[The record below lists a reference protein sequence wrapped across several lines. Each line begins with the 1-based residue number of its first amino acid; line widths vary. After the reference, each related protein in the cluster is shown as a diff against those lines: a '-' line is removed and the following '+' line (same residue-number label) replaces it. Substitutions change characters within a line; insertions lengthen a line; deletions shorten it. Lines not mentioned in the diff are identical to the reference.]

1 MENKEM
7 KEQIESIIG
16 IEINNNKEK
25 TIEDEVKEILNITNF
40 FDMLLAAKEF
50 EKDYKTSDFY
60 KMTKIPLM
68 EVLKEAKSFYTF
80 SIDTIVEKIQT
91 AINNLDL
98 TKLNSLF
105 DEMGNLFQKEN
116 AETMKI
122 LGELKD
128 FKDVIKKD

>member
-1 MENKEM
+1 MDNVEL
-7 KEQIESIIG
+7 EQKI
-16 IEINNNKEK
+16 
-25 TIEDEVKEILNITNF
+25 KEILNITNF

-60 KMTKIPLM
+60 KITKIPLM
-68 EVLKEAKSFYTF
+68 EVLKEVKNFYTF
-80 SIDTIVEKIQT
+80 SVDAIVEKIQT
-91 AINNLDL
+91 VVNNLDL

-116 AETMKI
+116 TETMKI
-122 LGELKD
+122 LDELKD

>member
-1 MENKEM
+1 MDNVEL
-7 KEQIESIIG
+7 EQKI
-16 IEINNNKEK
+16 
-25 TIEDEVKEILNITNF
+25 KEILNITNF

-60 KMTKIPLM
+60 KITKIPLM
-68 EVLKEAKSFYTF
+68 EVLKEVKSFYTF
-80 SIDTIVEKIQT
+80 SVDAVIEKIQT
-91 AINNLDL
+91 VVNNLDL

-116 AETMKI
+116 QETMKI

>member
-1 MENKEM
+1 MDNVEL
-7 KEQIESIIG
+7 EQKI
-16 IEINNNKEK
+16 
-25 TIEDEVKEILNITNF
+25 KEILNITNF

-60 KMTKIPLM
+60 KITKIPLM
-68 EVLKEAKSFYTF
+68 EVLKEVKSFYAF
-80 SIDTIVEKIQT
+80 SVDAVVEKIQT

-116 AETMKI
+116 QETADM
-122 LGELKD
+122 LNSLKD
-128 FKDVIKKD
+128 FKDIIKKS

>member
-1 MENKEM
+1 MDNVEL
-7 KEQIESIIG
+7 EQ
-16 IEINNNKEK
+16 K
-25 TIEDEVKEILNITNF
+25 VKEILNITNF

-60 KMTKIPLM
+60 KSTKIPLM
-68 EVLKEAKSFYTF
+68 EVLKEVKSFYTF
-80 SIDTIVEKIQT
+80 SVDAIVEKIQT
-91 AINNLDL
+91 VVNNLDL

-116 AETMKI
+116 AETMKM
-122 LGELKD
+122 LDELKD

>member
-1 MENKEM
+1 MDNVEL
-7 KEQIESIIG
+7 EQ
-16 IEINNNKEK
+16 K
-25 TIEDEVKEILNITNF
+25 VKEILNITNF

-60 KMTKIPLM
+60 KITKIPLM
-68 EVLKEAKSFYTF
+68 EVLKEVKSFYTF
-80 SIDTIVEKIQT
+80 SVDAVVEKIQT
-91 AINNLDL
+91 VVNNLDL

-105 DEMGNLFQKEN
+105 DEMGNLLQKEN
-116 AETMKI
+116 QETMKI

>member
-1 MENKEM
+1 MNNVEL
-7 KEQIESIIG
+7 EQ
-16 IEINNNKEK
+16 K
-25 TIEDEVKEILNITNF
+25 VKEILNITNF

-60 KMTKIPLM
+60 KSTKIPLM
-68 EVLKEAKSFYTF
+68 EVLKEVKSFYTF
-80 SIDTIVEKIQT
+80 SVDAIVEKIQT
-91 AINNLDL
+91 VVNNLDL

-122 LGELKD
+122 LDELKD

>member
-1 MENKEM
+1 MDNVEL
-7 KEQIESIIG
+7 EQ
-16 IEINNNKEK
+16 K
-25 TIEDEVKEILNITNF
+25 VKEILNITNF

-60 KMTKIPLM
+60 KITKMPLM
-68 EVLKEAKSFYTF
+68 EVLKEVKSFYTF
-80 SIDTIVEKIQT
+80 SVDTIVEKIQT
-91 AINNLDL
+91 TVNNLDL

-116 AETMKI
+116 QETMDM
-122 LGELKD
+122 LNNLKD

>member
-1 MENKEM
+1 MDNIEL
-7 KEQIESIIG
+7 EQ
-16 IEINNNKEK
+16 K
-25 TIEDEVKEILNITNF
+25 VKEILNITNF

-60 KMTKIPLM
+60 KITKIPLM
-68 EVLKEAKSFYTF
+68 EVLKEVKSFYAF
-80 SIDTIVEKIQT
+80 SIDAIVEKIQT

-116 AETMKI
+116 QETMDM
-122 LGELKD
+122 LSGLKD
-128 FKDVIKKD
+128 FKDIIKKS

>member
-1 MENKEM
+1 MDNVEL
-7 KEQIESIIG
+7 EQ
-16 IEINNNKEK
+16 K
-25 TIEDEVKEILNITNF
+25 VKEILNITNF

-68 EVLKEAKSFYTF
+68 EVLKEVKSFYTF
-80 SIDTIVEKIQT
+80 SVDAIVEKIQT
-91 AINNLDL
+91 VVNNLDL

-116 AETMKI
+116 TETMKI

-128 FKDVIKKD
+128 FKDIIKK

>member
-1 MENKEM
+1 MDNVEL
-7 KEQIESIIG
+7 EQ
-16 IEINNNKEK
+16 K
-25 TIEDEVKEILNITNF
+25 VKEILNITNF

-60 KMTKIPLM
+60 KSTKIPLM
-68 EVLKEAKSFYTF
+68 EVLKEVKSFYTF
-80 SIDTIVEKIQT
+80 SVDAIVEKIQT
-91 AINNLDL
+91 VVTNLDL

-122 LGELKD
+122 LDGLKD

>member
-1 MENKEM
+1 MDNVEL
-7 KEQIESIIG
+7 EQ
-16 IEINNNKEK
+16 K
-25 TIEDEVKEILNITNF
+25 VKEILNITNF

-60 KMTKIPLM
+60 KITKIPLM
-68 EVLKEAKSFYTF
+68 EVLKEVKSFYTF
-80 SIDTIVEKIQT
+80 SVDAVVEKIQT
-91 AINNLDL
+91 VVNNLDL

>member
-1 MENKEM
+1 
-7 KEQIESIIG
+7 
-16 IEINNNKEK
+16 
-25 TIEDEVKEILNITNF
+25 
-40 FDMLLAAKEF
+40 ML
-50 EKDYKTSDFY
+50 
-60 KMTKIPLM
+60 
-68 EVLKEAKSFYTF
+68 VLSCLFVNMYLKSFYTF
-80 SIDTIVEKIQT
+80 SVDAIVEKIQT
-91 AINNLDL
+91 VVNNLDL